1 MIDLVTLVTLCSL
14 SVDPKLMHALVW
26 HQSGGEPWSFTLP
39 GEREPRVYRKLRDAV
54 REANALHTDRPIR
67 VGLAGLVTNASAA
80 TKTTFLP
87 CPNIAAAAHE
97 INQLTA
103 RCEAN
108 PGSKADPTFC
118 AIAAYHG
125 SWERPDTAFARAV
138 RATLSNNDGP
148 NFDMPEETGIEIR
161 DALFDTPSATQT
173 RFPSR
178 PEHPSEGNER
188 AWSSALFPAKPEHSE
203 DTSDAAVTNDPAARK
218 PQLQRQQ
225 NTQHSATSLPTNR
238 LFVPRSL
245 MGER

>member
-26 HQSGGEPWSFTLP
+26 QQSGGEPWSFIVP

-54 REANALHTDRPIR
+54 REVRLLNNDGPIR
-67 VGLAGLVTNASAA
+67 VGLTGLATNAAAA

-125 SWERPDTAFARAV
+125 SWERADTAFARAV
-138 RATLSNNDGP
+138 RATFSTNDAP
-148 NFDMPEETGIEIR
+148 NFDMPHR
-161 DALFDTPSATQT
+161 L
-173 RFPSR
+173 
-178 PEHPSEGNER
+178 
-188 AWSSALFPAKPEHSE
+188 SSHLPRRIP
-203 DTSDAAVTNDPAARK
+203 T
-218 PQLQRQQ
+218 
-225 NTQHSATSLPTNR
+225 ATSCASAWTGTMTVRWTNGYR
-238 LFVPRSL
+238 RADTYPPARSRARS
-245 MGER
+245 EPSP